1 MIEIMKYILNDEL
14 DEFSKYIGKQKICEK
29 EIDEL
34 YKIFLYF
41 QKYKFIEVLLNRK
54 YYPPNITVF
63 YAIKNNLIGY
73 IDLLKNYKIKLDII
87 NKNGLSPVEY
97 SIFLYSQDKTYY
109 EIVIILNNF
118 KYTRNP
124 KWFDLI
130 MKTKLYNIQPKN
142 QIDESILHN
151 ISSHKDTLTIVEINN
166 YILLN
171 LIQNNKLFEMMNYIK
186 HNLKFINFDVILDD
200 ISLNNRKE
208 VLHYIEKFI
217 ATNNKLFRTYFN
229 LHLYEKII
237 KNKENMDFDDIINYI
252 VEKIDLHGVIF
263 LYEYLMKDDIKK
275 IINSN
280 GDTLLHVL
288 CKYYNNTENDNF
300 IIQKKFIQILL
311 NYDSEI
317 VNVKNNQ
324 GYTPIF
330 LAFKNNYLTE
340 ILLSISDLN
349 IRIENDETYLHHII
363 KNGNTIVLSKIFM
376 YQEKWNNQ
384 LINMKNQDGETP
396 LLLASK
402 MLKQDCCNL
411 LIHNGADI
419 SISDNNGNT
428 IFHYICLYNLTQ
440 IDVESIPEN
449 KNNNDET
456 PSNYVIKY
464 INSEFE
470 NL

>member
-14 DEFSKYIGKQKICEK
+14 DEFTKYTTKQKIFEE

-41 QKYKFIEVLLNRK
+41 QKYKFIEVLLNNK
-54 YYPPNITVF
+54 YYPPNMTVF
-63 YAIKNNLIGY
+63 YAIKKNLIGY
-73 IDLLKNYKIKLDII
+73 INLLKNHKIKLDII

-97 SIFLYSQDKTYY
+97 SIYLYSQDKTYY

-151 ISSHKDTLTIVEINN
+151 ITSHKDNLTIVEINN

-186 HNLKFINFDVILDD
+186 NNLKFINFDVILDD

-208 VLHYIEKFI
+208 VLHYIENFI
-217 ATNNKLFRTYFN
+217 ITNNKLFRVYFN

-237 KNKENMDFDDIINYI
+237 KNKENMDYDDIINYI

-263 LYEYLMKDDIKK
+263 LYEYLRNDDIKK
-275 IINSN
+275 IVNSN

-288 CKYYNNTENDNF
+288 CKYYNHIEQDNF
-300 IIQKKFIQILL
+300 MIQKKFIRILL

-317 VNVKNNQ
+317 VNAKNNQ

-330 LAFKNNYLTE
+330 LAYQNNYLTE
-340 ILLSISDLN
+340 ILLSVSDLN

-363 KNGNTIVLSKIFM
+363 KNGNMNVLNKIFM
-376 YQEKWNNQ
+376 YQEQWNNE

-419 SISDNNGNT
+419 RICDNDGNT

-440 IDVESIPEN
+440 IDITSIPEI

-456 PSNYVIKY
+456 PSGYVIKY